1 MEIFILLEFIVLAIV
16 FVAIVVENKKL
27 FDDLMESDKNLEY
40 ERRSKKILRD
50 FIKELKEGG
59 NE

>member
-27 FDDLMESDKNLEY
+27 FDDLMESNKNLEY
-40 ERRSKKILRD
+40 ERKSKKILRD
-50 FIKELKEGG
+50 FIKEQKE
-59 NE
+59 EDR

>member
-40 ERRSKKILRD
+40 ERRSNKILRD
-50 FIKELKEGG
+50 FIKEQKE
-59 NE
+59 NDR

>member
-16 FVAIVVENKKL
+16 FVAIIVENKKL

-50 FIKELKEGG
+50 FIKEQKEDDR
-59 NE
+59 

>member
-50 FIKELKEGG
+50 FIKEQKE
-59 NE
+59 NDR

>member
-27 FDDLMESDKNLEY
+27 FDDLMESEKNLEY

-50 FIKELKEGG
+50 FIKEQKE
-59 NE
+59 NDR

>member
-27 FDDLMESDKNLEY
+27 FDDLMESNKNLEY
-40 ERRSKKILRD
+40 ERRSNKILRD
-50 FIKELKEGG
+50 FIKEQKE
-59 NE
+59 NDR

>member
-50 FIKELKEGG
+50 FIKEQKE
-59 NE
+59 NNR

>member
-16 FVAIVVENKKL
+16 FVAIIIENKKL
-27 FDDLMESDKNLEY
+27 FDDLVETDRNLRY
-40 ERRSKKILRD
+40 ERKSKQILRD

>member
-16 FVAIVVENKKL
+16 FVTIAVENKKL

-40 ERRSKKILRD
+40 ERRLKKILRD
-50 FIKELKEGG
+50 FIEELKE
-59 NE
+59 NDR

>member
-50 FIKELKEGG
+50 FIKELKEDDR
-59 NE
+59 

>member
-16 FVAIVVENKKL
+16 FVAIVVENKML

-50 FIKELKEGG
+50 FIKEQKE
-59 NE
+59 NDR

>member
-16 FVAIVVENKKL
+16 FVAIVVENKRL
-27 FDDLMESDKNLEY
+27 FDDVMESDKNLEY

-50 FIKELKEGG
+50 FIKEQKEDDR
-59 NE
+59 

>member
-1 MEIFILLEFIVLAIV
+1 MEIFSVLESIGLAIG

-27 FDDLMESDKNLEY
+27 CDDLMESDKNLEY

-50 FIKELKEGG
+50 FIKEQKEDDR
-59 NE
+59 

>member
-16 FVAIVVENKKL
+16 FVTIVVENKKL

-40 ERRSKKILRD
+40 ERRLKKILRD
-50 FIKELKEGG
+50 FIEELKE
-59 NE
+59 NDR

>member
-16 FVAIVVENKKL
+16 FVAIIVENKKL

-50 FIKELKEGG
+50 FIKEQKE
-59 NE
+59 NDR

>member
-50 FIKELKEGG
+50 FIKELKE
-59 NE
+59 NDR